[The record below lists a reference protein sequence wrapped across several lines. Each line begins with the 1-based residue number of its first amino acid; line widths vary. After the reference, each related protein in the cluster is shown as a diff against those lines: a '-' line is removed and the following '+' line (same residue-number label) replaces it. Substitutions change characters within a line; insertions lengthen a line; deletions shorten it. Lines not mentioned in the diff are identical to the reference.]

1 MQTGSDLTTM
11 LISEQPPWF
20 HRNNGPNHPAYDPYA
35 TVHAHAFL
43 EALLGL
49 IRPTSGVAASPLQ
62 PAAAS
67 GLARLLRDGGDDVA
81 APALDLG
88 ACPLLVGALR
98 QYTPVTFSSSNTR
111 TTSRW
116 TTTLRREAAE
126 ALHCL
131 ATLQTPQGCG
141 PWRFFVASVGPG
153 VAAAFLACYL
163 LEGAFLLLGGWGVA
177 AALGMLF
184 CGGAVFEA
192 GREDAASCCKLRLQ
206 SQTGLRGRLMRE
218 PSG

>member
-1 MQTGSDLTTM
+1 M

-20 HRNNGPNHPAYDPYA
+20 HRNNGPNHPAYNPTA

-49 IRPTSGVAASPLQ
+49 IRPTRGMAASPLQ

-67 GLARLLRDGGDDVA
+67 GLATLLRDVGDDVA

-98 QYTPVTFSSSNTR
+98 EYTPVTFSSSYTR
-111 TTSRW
+111 TTTRW

-131 ATLQTPQGCG
+131 STLQTPQGCG
-141 PWRFFVASVGPG
+141 P
-153 VAAAFLACYL
+153 
-163 LEGAFLLLGGWGVA
+163 
-177 AALGMLF
+177 
-184 CGGAVFEA
+184 
-192 GREDAASCCKLRLQ
+192 
-206 SQTGLRGRLMRE
+206 GRLHLRSWVGGDYPKGFCLIICVLWVAIVWTYVMIRHLGH
-218 PSG
+218 SL